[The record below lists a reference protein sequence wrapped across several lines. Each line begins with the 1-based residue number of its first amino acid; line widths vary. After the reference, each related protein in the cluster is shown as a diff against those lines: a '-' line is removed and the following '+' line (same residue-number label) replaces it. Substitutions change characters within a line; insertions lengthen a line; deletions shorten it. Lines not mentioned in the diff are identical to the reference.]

1 MLTSGL
7 VIVQLFAQSS
17 DRLWEI
23 VDGRPSELET
33 DIRIIVRRRGP

>member
-17 DRLWEI
+17 VTRGIRRQQFELAADNLDS
-23 VDGRPSELET
+23 VSEL
-33 DIRIIVRRRGP
+33 